1 MVFKNPHYKKLK
13 QVTESTII
21 APASA
26 PGRGGI
32 SVIRISGPQSLFIA
46 ESLCGGLEEPWR
58 FKRCKIT
65 NKGGGVLDTGLVVF
79 FKSPH
84 SYTGEDVVE
93 IHCHGNPRL
102 VDLIVAE
109 GVGCGAR
116 IAEPGEFTKR
126 AYLNNKIDLAQA
138 ESVAD
143 LIEAQTEEAALAA
156 HSSLS
161 GKFSSDINACIDSLI
176 ASRVFVEASLDFP
189 EEETG
194 EGDLNGVKLE
204 VKKQLSFIET
214 SLSSAKKGVMV
225 REGYSVVIVGP
236 PNAGKSTLLNALAQK
251 DLAITSGLPGTTRD
265 SIRVDLNLGGVVVEL
280 VDTAGLRKAPDN
292 EIEEEGMKRA
302 RSALEES
309 NLVLCVFDVTKEE
322 EIEPINKDT
331 IKVFNKCDLL
341 DGVPKTDDGEVFV
354 SAETG
359 LGLDSLVE
367 LILVKLGLGEE
378 TTLLS
383 RRRHVVCLQDC
394 LADLSKA
401 ASSLEEGE
409 GLELVAES
417 LLSAQNSLGKITRPT
432 SSDDLLGEIFSEFC
446 IGK

>member
-1 MVFKNPHYKKLK
+1 MA
-13 QVTESTII
+13 ESTII

-32 SVIRISGPQSLFIA
+32 SVIRISGPKSLSVA
-46 ESLCGGLEEPWR
+46 ESLCGKLEEPWR
-58 FKRCKIT
+58 FKRCKIS
-65 NKGGGVLDTGLVVF
+65 NKGGDVLDTGLVVF

-102 VDLIVAE
+102 VDLIVGE
-109 GVGCGAR
+109 GVVCGAR
-116 IAEPGEFTKR
+116 VAEPGEFTKR

-156 HSSLS
+156 HNSLS
-161 GKFSSDINACIDSLI
+161 GKFSSDINACIDSLV

-194 EGDLNGVKLE
+194 EGDLNRVKLE
-204 VKKQLSFIET
+204 IKKQLNFVEA
-214 SLSSAKKGVMV
+214 SLSSAKRGVMV

-322 EIEPINKDT
+322 EIGSINKDT
-331 IKVFNKCDLL
+331 IKIFNKCDLL
-341 DGVPKTDDGEVFV
+341 AEVPKTDGGEVFV

-359 LGLDSLVE
+359 LGLDNLVE

-378 TTLLS
+378 TVLLS

-401 ASSLEEGE
+401 VSSLEEGE

-417 LLSAQNSLGKITRPT
+417 LLSAQNGLGKITRPT

>member
-1 MVFKNPHYKKLK
+1 
-13 QVTESTII
+13 VTESTII

-32 SVIRISGPQSLFIA
+32 SVIRMSGPQSLSVA
-46 ESLCGGLEEPWR
+46 ESLCGKLEEPWK
-58 FKRCKIT
+58 FKRCKIA
-65 NKGGGVLDTGLVVF
+65 NRGGDVLDTGLVVF

-102 VDLIVAE
+102 VDLIVGE
-109 GVGCGAR
+109 GVVCGAR

-156 HSSLS
+156 HNSLS
-161 GKFSSDINACIDSLI
+161 GKFSSDINACIDSLV

-194 EGDLNGVKLE
+194 EEDLNKVKQE
-204 VKKQLSFIET
+204 IKKQLKFVEA
-214 SLSSAKKGVMV
+214 SLSSAKRGVMV
-225 REGYSVVIVGP
+225 REGYGVVIVGP

-280 VDTAGLRKAPDN
+280 VDTAGLRKDPDN

-302 RSALEES
+302 RSALEGS
-309 NLVLCVFDVTKEE
+309 NLVLCVFDATKEE

-341 DGVPKTDDGEVFV
+341 AEVPKTDGGEVFV

-359 LGLDSLVE
+359 LGLDNLVE

-378 TTLLS
+378 TVLLS

-401 ASSLEEGE
+401 VSSLEEGE

-417 LLSAQNSLGKITRPT
+417 LLSAQNGLGKITRPT
-432 SSDDLLGEIFSEFC
+432 SADDLLGEIFSEFC

>member
-1 MVFKNPHYKKLK
+1 M
-13 QVTESTII
+13 TESTII

-26 PGRGGI
+26 PGRGSV
-32 SVIRISGPQSLFIA
+32 SVIRISGPGSLAVA
-46 ESLCGGLEEPWR
+46 ESLCGRLEEPWK

-65 NKGGGVLDTGLVVF
+65 NRGGGVLDTGLVVF

-93 IHCHGNPRL
+93 VHCHGNPRL

-109 GVGCGAR
+109 GVAYGAR

-138 ESVAD
+138 EGVAD
-143 LIEAQTEEAALAA
+143 LIEAQTEEAVLAA
-156 HSSLS
+156 NSSLS
-161 GKFSSDINACIDSLI
+161 GKFSSDINSCIDSLV

-194 EGDLNGVKLE
+194 DDDLNGVGLE
-204 VKKQLSFIET
+204 IKKQLSFIEA
-214 SLSSAKKGVMV
+214 SLSSAKKGVLV
-225 REGYSVVIVGP
+225 REGFSVVIVGP
-236 PNAGKSTLLNALAQK
+236 PNAGKSTLLNALSQK
-251 DLAITSGLPGTTRD
+251 DLAITSGTPGTTRD
-265 SIRVDLNLGGVVVEL
+265 SIRVELNLGGVVVEL
-280 VDTAGLRKAPDN
+280 VDTAGLRKSPDN

-302 RSALEES
+302 RSALEEAS
-309 NLVLCVFDVTKEE
+309 LVLCVFDVTKEE
-322 EIEPINKDT
+322 EMEPINKDT

-341 DGVPKTDDGEVFV
+341 TEVPDTGSGEVFV

-359 LGLDSLVE
+359 LGLDNLVE

-378 TTLLS
+378 TALLS
-383 RRRHVVCLQDC
+383 RRRHVVCLQEC
-394 LADLSKA
+394 QADLSKA
-401 ASSLEEGE
+401 VCSFEEGE

-417 LLSAQNSLGKITRPT
+417 LLSAQNSLGKITRPL

>member
-1 MVFKNPHYKKLK
+1 MAK
-13 QVTESTII
+13 STII

-32 SVIRISGPQSLFIA
+32 SIIRISGPQSLAVA
-46 ESLCGGLEEPWR
+46 ESLCGKLEEPWK
-58 FKRCKIT
+58 FKHCKII
-65 NKGGGVLDTGLVVF
+65 NQGGDVLDTGLVVF

-93 IHCHGNPRL
+93 VHCHGNPRL

-109 GVGCGAR
+109 GVACGAR
-116 IAEPGEFTKR
+116 VAEPGEFTKR

-138 ESVAD
+138 EGVAD
-143 LIEAQTEEAALAA
+143 LIEAQTEEAVLAA
-156 HSSLS
+156 HGSMS
-161 GKFSSDINACIDSLI
+161 GRFSSDINACIDSLV

-194 EGDLNGVKLE
+194 DEDLNRVGRE
-204 VKKQLSFIET
+204 IKKQLGFIET
-214 SLSSAKKGVMV
+214 TLSSAKKGVLV
-225 REGYSVVIVGP
+225 REGFCVVIVGP
-236 PNAGKSTLLNALAQK
+236 PNAGKSTLLNALSQK
-251 DLAITSGLPGTTRD
+251 DLAITSGTPGTTRD
-265 SIRVDLNLGGVVVEL
+265 SIRVELNLGGVVVEL
-280 VDTAGLRKAPDN
+280 VDTAGLRKSPDN

-302 RSALEES
+302 RSALEEAS
-309 NLVLCVFDVTKEE
+309 LVLCVFDVTKEE
-322 EIEPINKDT
+322 EMEPFNKDT

-341 DGVPKTDDGEVFV
+341 GEVPKTDDGEVFV

-359 LGLDSLVE
+359 LGLDNLVE

-378 TTLLS
+378 TALLS

-394 LADLSKA
+394 LTDLSKA
-401 ASSLEEGE
+401 VSSLEEGE

-417 LLSAQNSLGKITRPT
+417 LLSAQGSLGKITRPM
-432 SSDDLLGEIFSEFC
+432 SSDDLLGKIFSEFC

>member
-1 MVFKNPHYKKLK
+1 M
-13 QVTESTII
+13 TESTII

-32 SVIRISGPQSLFIA
+32 SVIRISGPQSLSVA
-46 ESLCGGLEEPWR
+46 ESLCGKLEEPWR
-58 FKRCKIT
+58 FKRCKIV
-65 NKGGGVLDTGLVVF
+65 NRGGDVLDTGLVVF
-79 FKSPH
+79 FKNPH

-102 VDLIVAE
+102 VDLIVGE
-109 GVGCGAR
+109 GVDCGAR
-116 IAEPGEFTKR
+116 VAEPGEFTKR

-156 HSSLS
+156 HNSLS
-161 GKFSSDINACIDSLI
+161 GKFSSDINACIDSLV

-194 EGDLNGVKLE
+194 EEDLNKVKQE
-204 VKKQLSFIET
+204 IKKQLKFVEA
-214 SLSSAKKGVMV
+214 SLSSAKRGVMV

-280 VDTAGLRKAPDN
+280 VDTAGLRKDPDN

-302 RSALEES
+302 RSELEGS
-309 NLVLCVFDVTKEE
+309 NLVLCVFDATKEE

-331 IKVFNKCDLL
+331 VKVFNKCDLL
-341 DGVPKTDDGEVFV
+341 AEVPKTDGGEVFV

-359 LGLDSLVE
+359 LGLDNLVE

-378 TTLLS
+378 TVLLS

-401 ASSLEEGE
+401 VSSLEEGE

-417 LLSAQNSLGKITRPT
+417 LLSAQNGLGKITRPT
-432 SSDDLLGEIFSEFC
+432 SADDLLGEIFSEFC

>member
-1 MVFKNPHYKKLK
+1 M
-13 QVTESTII
+13 TESTII

-32 SVIRISGPQSLFIA
+32 SVIRISGPRSLAVA
-46 ESLCGGLEEPWR
+46 ESLCGKLEEPWK
-58 FKRCKIT
+58 FKQCKIT
-65 NKGGGVLDTGLVVF
+65 NQDADVLDTGLVVF

-93 IHCHGNPRL
+93 VHCHGNPRL
-102 VDLIVAE
+102 VDLIVAG
-109 GVGCGAR
+109 GVACGAR
-116 IAEPGEFTKR
+116 VAEPGEFTKR

-138 ESVAD
+138 EGVAD
-143 LIEAQTEEAALAA
+143 LIEAQTEEAVLAA
-156 HSSLS
+156 HGSLS
-161 GKFSSDINACIDSLI
+161 GKFSSDINTCIDSLV
-176 ASRVFVEASLDFP
+176 ASRTFVEASLDFP

-194 EGDLNGVKLE
+194 DEDLNRVGLE
-204 VKKQLSFIET
+204 IKKQLSFVEA
-214 SLSSAKKGVMV
+214 SLSSAKKGVLV
-225 REGYSVVIVGP
+225 REGFGVVIVGP

-251 DLAITSGLPGTTRD
+251 DLAITSGTPGTTRD
-265 SIRVDLNLGGVVVEL
+265 PIRVELNLGGVVVEL
-280 VDTAGLRKAPDN
+280 VDTAGLRQSPDN

-302 RSALEES
+302 RSALEGA

-322 EIEPINKDT
+322 EMEPVNKDT

-341 DGVPKTDDGEVFV
+341 ADVPDTDCGEVFV

-359 LGLDSLVE
+359 LGLDNLVE

-378 TTLLS
+378 TVLLS
-383 RRRHVVCLQDC
+383 RRRHVVCLQEC
-394 LADLSKA
+394 QADLSKA
-401 ASSLEEGE
+401 AYSLGEGE

-417 LLSAQNSLGKITRPT
+417 LLSAQNSLGKITRPV

>member
-1 MVFKNPHYKKLK
+1 MA
-13 QVTESTII
+13 ESTII

-32 SVIRISGPQSLFIA
+32 SVIRISGPQSLAVA
-46 ESLCGGLEEPWR
+46 ESLCGKLEEPWK

-65 NKGGGVLDTGLVVF
+65 NHGGGVLDTGLVVF

-109 GVGCGAR
+109 GVVCGAR
-116 IAEPGEFTKR
+116 VAEPGEFTKR

-176 ASRVFVEASLDFP
+176 SSRVFIEASLDFP

-194 EGDLNGVKLE
+194 DEDLNRMGLE
-204 VKKQLSFIET
+204 IKKQLSFVET
-214 SLSSAKKGVMV
+214 SLSSAKRGALV
-225 REGYSVVIVGP
+225 REGLRVVIVGP

-265 SIRVDLNLGGVVVEL
+265 SIRVELNLGGVVVEL
-280 VDTAGLRKAPDN
+280 VDTAGLRKSPDN
-292 EIEEEGMKRA
+292 KIEEEGMKRA
-302 RSALEES
+302 LSELEGA

-322 EIEPINKDT
+322 EMEPINKET
-331 IKVFNKCDLL
+331 ITVFNKCDLL
-341 DGVPKTDDGEVFV
+341 TEVPDIGSGEVFV

-359 LGLDSLVE
+359 LGLDNLVE

-378 TTLLS
+378 TVLLS
-383 RRRHVVCLQDC
+383 RRRHVVCLQEC
-394 LADLSKA
+394 LADLSNA
-401 ASSLEEGE
+401 VSSLKEGE

-417 LLSAQNSLGKITRPT
+417 LLSAQNSLGRITRPV